1 MTIKNEVTG
10 LLAKFKT
17 ERDEIQLKLHL
28 ASMDIRQEFEDA
40 EEKLAELKEHS
51 AELVDDSLEAS
62 DELKAKVNIIAEEL
76 KEAYQR
82 ISKRLAE

>member
-1 MTIKNEVTG
+1 MTIKDEVTG

-28 ASMDIRQEFEDA
+28 ASMDIKQEFEDA
-40 EEKLAELKEHS
+40 EKKLAELKEHG
-51 AELVDDSLEAS
+51 AELLDESLEAS
-62 DELKAKVNIIAEEL
+62 DELKAKVDIIAEEL

>member
-1 MTIKNEVTG
+1 MAIKDEVAG

-28 ASMDIRQEFEDA
+28 ASMDIKQEFEDA
-40 EEKLAELKEHS
+40 EKKLAQLKEHG
-51 AELVDDSLEAS
+51 AELMDDSLEAS